1 MSQIYSFMV
10 VSKRFHFVTSIADL
24 TGTSYSS
31 ALQGTQEPDSGL
43 QHIWKIR
50 QYWLPSLS
58 AVNCSV
64 EEQPPSK
71 QFWKQELTIPEI
83 YEAMLVFGKKGHR
96 IDQLSEGKAAYIIPF
111 FSEGSNHIPKPHRA
125 IKWEQLHRAPSKFT
139 HHSSVYVPHS
149 FWGDRWTSHF
159 LSTLRCWTY
168 TQISNTSIIR
178 F

>member
-10 VSKRFHFVTSIADL
+10 VSKRFHFATSIADL

-50 QYWLPSLS
+50 QYWLPSLR
-58 AVNCSV
+58 CSSLQK
-64 EEQPPSK
+64 EEQSPSK

-83 YEAMLVFGKKGHR
+83 YEAKLVFGKKGHR

-111 FSEGSNHIPKPHRA
+111 FSEGSNHIPNYP
-125 IKWEQLHRAPSKFT
+125 IELLSENNCIVPLQ
-139 HHSSVYVPHS
+139 SSLTTAVY
-149 FWGDRWTSHF
+149 TSHIPF
-159 LSTLRCWTY
+159 EETDGLL
-168 TQISNTSIIR
+168 I
-178 F
+178 FFPL